1 MRVVIVGLALGLVI
15 ANVPASA
22 QWAPLDC
29 ERARLRLNRI
39 LCSDPQLTQL
49 DRRVHDAFAERMGNA
64 TPAQQAHLRERQR
77 AWRRARGLFDT
88 GVEALTHEYRIQLA
102 WLLHPLLAIEGR
114 YERESGGASL
124 EVEVH
129 VGVADGIALRGLAS
143 GPPPLA
149 WLAAPPDEPGAPRRT
164 VRVSGNR
171 AQVAPELLGSTA
183 PRTHDCVIT
192 LEFSLDT
199 AHIATRGV
207 CGGEFSGVYRKA
219 WLP

>member
-1 MRVVIVGLALGLVI
+1 MGFAAAGLALGLVI
-15 ANVPASA
+15 ATVPALA

-29 ERARLRLNRI
+29 ERARIRLNRT
-39 LCSDPQLTQL
+39 LCSDPLLVQL
-49 DRRVHDAFAERMGNA
+49 DRSVHDAFAERMGNA

-77 AWRRARGLFDT
+77 AWRRARGLFDA

-102 WLLHPLLAIEGR
+102 WLTHPLLAIEGR

-129 VGVADGIALRGLAS
+129 SGVADGIALRGLAS

-149 WLAAPPDEPGAPRRT
+149 WLASPPEEPGAPRRA
-164 VRVSGNR
+164 VRVTGNR
-171 AQVAPELLGSTA
+171 AQVAPELLGSLA
-183 PRTHDCVIT
+183 PRMHDCVIA

-199 AHIATRGV
+199 ANITTQGV
-207 CGGEFSGVYRKA
+207 CGSDLGGRYRKA